1 MFIYLKLEPVNE
13 HNVRDSILG
22 SSGSA
27 KTEQAILAIVKMLD
41 SEACES
47 AMIILTEL
55 VSHREAAIVIFMS
68 TAPKVLM
75 KKLNAR
81 SRRAG
86 DKAFTT
92 TDRDPGLLPKCI
104 ASLIQEYL
112 QFKARND
119 VDCPSETDLGL
130 PALHRNGAWRLAVL
144 LEMDGVRSIA
154 ADTMTALVQKDATNR
169 QKLVDQQV
177 PTLLS
182 RLLRAAQKDLK
193 AGPDT
198 SLEGSLVTQ
207 IASITMALAEIDP
220 KAFTQHL
227 GDEKNPQG
235 PLQQLTDIWQKQ
247 FRPREV
253 TTPNDGAAVPGGSAN
268 IKPTSNLD
276 PYGQQIDMVAAAV
289 AVMLKKD
296 DDFREAFDPS
306 ELVKLL
312 SVRLGARFQSGT
324 WNAIKE
330 LASHCPLDITRK
342 PTSHAH
348 DKLDQHDHRCWKAVE
363 SSEVV
368 PVLTWLARHGN
379 SQQTVF
385 AEQCLEDLARLKIG
399 PRSKNYSGNIFMN
412 ACRVLSSPVRDWS
425 ENDG

>member
-68 TAPKVLM
+68 TAPNVLM
-75 KKLNAR
+75 KKLNVR

-86 DKAFTT
+86 DKAFNTI

-104 ASLIQEYL
+104 ATLIQEYL

-119 VDCPSETDLGL
+119 VDCPSESDFGL
-130 PALHRNGAWRLAVL
+130 PALHRSGALRLSEL

-154 ADTMTALVQKDATNR
+154 ADAMTALAQKGWGISVHVDDTLLTIKFLDATNR

-177 PTLLS
+177 PALLS

-193 AGPDT
+193 VGPGP

-207 IASITMALAEIDP
+207 IASITMALAELDP
-220 KAFTQHL
+220 KEHL
-227 GDEKNPQG
+227 GDEKASQG
-235 PLQQLTDIWQKQ
+235 PLQQLTDIWQNQ

-253 TTPNDGAAVPGGSAN
+253 TTSNDDAAAPGGSAN
-268 IKPTSNLD
+268 IKPISNLD

-296 DDFREAFDPS
+296 GEH
-306 ELVKLL
+306 
-312 SVRLGARFQSGT
+312 ARNGSG
-324 WNAIKE
+324 
-330 LASHCPLDITRK
+330 
-342 PTSHAH
+342 
-348 DKLDQHDHRCWKAVE
+348 
-363 SSEVV
+363 
-368 PVLTWLARHGN
+368 
-379 SQQTVF
+379 
-385 AEQCLEDLARLKIG
+385 
-399 PRSKNYSGNIFMN
+399 
-412 ACRVLSSPVRDWS
+412 
-425 ENDG
+425 